1 MSIVVTDNY
10 LEEATGT
17 CSVCKEEEVEVFKF
31 DCGHW
36 ACEGCCYTVINE
48 DNSQWSGCD
57 NCDCP
62 ARAEGKEP
70 E

>member
-10 LEEATGT
+10 LEDATGT
-17 CSVCKEEEVEVFKF
+17 CSVCGEKEVEIFKF

-36 ACEGCCYTVINE
+36 ACEGCCYTVTDE
-48 DNSQWSGCD
+48 HSQWSGCD
-57 NCDCP
+57 NCEP
-62 ARAEGKEP
+62 SEAAKERG